1 MDQIEVDTYKLMDCH
16 KAHYPKEIV
25 QVNERRYEFG
35 NATAA
40 ADPNMAWVC
49 SKVIKY
55 FIKIAY
61 MTTD

>member
-1 MDQIEVDTYKLMDCH
+1 MPFLTLVQNYRVDLLNFFCR
-16 KAHYPKEIV
+16 
-25 QVNERRYEFG
+25 VNERRYEFG

-55 FIKIAY
+55 SIKIAY
-61 MTTD
+61 KTTD